1 LKTVVAGRR
10 FLAALLSAA
19 ALLAACGGTSTGKGD
34 DGTEC
39 VTLCEK
45 GKAAGCDEVQAVNCD
60 DNCLQEDVRAET
72 SGCRGAYNGTLAC
85 SSELEDI
92 CDAVIGCRSE
102 FIAYSAC
109 VAEYCEGRDTD
120 ICPS

>member
-10 FLAALLSAA
+10 FLVVLLSAA

-34 DGTEC
+34 DGMEC

-45 GKAAGCDEVQAVNCD
+45 GKAAGCKEVQAVNCD

-72 SGCRGAYNGTLAC
+72 SGCRGAYNDSLSC
-85 SSELEDI
+85 SSEIDDI
-92 CDAVIGCRSE
+92 CGVATGCRSE
-102 FIAYSAC
+102 LIAYAEC
-109 VAEYCEGRDTD
+109 IAEYCESHETD
-120 ICPS
+120 ICSS